1 MTDTEYTLV
10 GACHNKT
17 QRSTPSV
24 AMIVEVACLRLESKD
39 LHSLH
44 DAPYEKR
51 QASLRFT
58 LTRGIRIL
66 SRVSK
71 SSFQLLEDTKD
82 PSLVYYIG
90 RWRSLAEYT
99 SFRVSAERKE
109 LVTALQCCEA
119 SLDWHE
125 ISEAE
130 YSQPRS
136 ITCKLLHRPT
146 DIFSSSLV
154 AIARCHS
161 GDGWRTGVGAEVEW
175 VLSSTRR
182 RPVHKSLIGRV
193 PLMKFG
199 KDIMLSSSREEGCK
213 VSDRACTII
222 GEWKAGKQ
230 KDVLEGNGCQV
241 RCSSIDLRIAS
252 PVHLR

>member
-1 MTDTEYTLV
+1 
-10 GACHNKT
+10 
-17 QRSTPSV
+17 
-24 AMIVEVACLRLESKD
+24 MIVEVACVRLESKD
-39 LHSLH
+39 LSRKPHASLH
-44 DAPYEKR
+44 YAPYELR

-71 SSFQLLEDTKD
+71 STFQLLEDTED
-82 PSLVYYIG
+82 PSLVYNIG
-90 RWRSLAEYT
+90 RWRSLAAYT
-99 SFRVSAERKE
+99 SFRASAERKE
-109 LVTALQCCEA
+109 LITALRCCEA

-130 YSQPRS
+130 YLQPRS

-146 DIFSSSLV
+146 DIFSSPLV
-154 AIARCHS
+154 AIARCDA
-161 GDGWRTGVGAEVEW
+161 GTGWKTGGGAEVEW

-182 RPVHKSLIGRV
+182 RPVHKSLVGKA
-193 PLMKFG
+193 PLMRFG
-199 KDIMLSSSREEGCK
+199 KDVMLSSCPKYAGK
-213 VSDRACTII
+213 VDDRTCTVI

-230 KDVLEGNGCQV
+230 KDVLGGNGYQV

>member
-1 MTDTEYTLV
+1 
-10 GACHNKT
+10 
-17 QRSTPSV
+17 
-24 AMIVEVACLRLESKD
+24 MIVEVACVRLESKD
-39 LHSLH
+39 LSRKLNASLH
-44 DAPYEKR
+44 DAPYEQR

-58 LTRGIRIL
+58 LTRGVRIL

-71 SSFQLLEDTKD
+71 STFQLLEDTED

-90 RWRSLAEYT
+90 RWRSLAAYT
-99 SFRVSAERKE
+99 SFRASAERKE
-109 LVTALQCCEA
+109 LISALQCCDA

-146 DIFSSSLV
+146 DIFSSPLV
-154 AIARCHS
+154 GIARCHA
-161 GDGWRTGVGAEVEW
+161 GDGWKTGGGAEVEW

-182 RPVHKSLIGRV
+182 RPLHKSLIGRV

-199 KDIMLSSSREEGCK
+199 KDAMLSNSPEEGGK
-213 VSDRACTII
+213 ASDITCTVI

-230 KDVLEGNGCQV
+230 KDVLGGNACQV
-241 RCSSIDLRIAS
+241 RCSSVDLRIAS
-252 PVHLR
+252 PIHLR

>member
-1 MTDTEYTLV
+1 MTDTEYILV

-51 QASLRFT
+51 QATLRFT
-58 LTRGIRIL
+58 LTRGLRIL

-99 SFRVSAERKE
+99 SFRASAERKE
-109 LVTALQCCEA
+109 LVDALRCCEA

-125 ISEAE
+125 ISETE
-130 YSQPRS
+130 YSHPRN
-136 ITCKLLHRPT
+136 IACIPLHRPT
-146 DIFSSSLV
+146 DIFSSPLV
-154 AIARCHS
+154 AIARCRM
-161 GDGWRTGVGAEVEW
+161 GDSWKTGGGAEVEW
-175 VLSSTRR
+175 ILSSTRR
-182 RPVHKSLIGRV
+182 HPVHKALIGKV
-193 PLMKFG
+193 PLMAFG
-199 KDIMLSSSREEGCK
+199 KDVMLSTSPKMGGH
-213 VSDRACTII
+213 VSDITRTVI
-222 GEWKAGKQ
+222 GEWSTDEP
-230 KDVLEGNGCQV
+230 KDVLEGDGCQV
-241 RCSSIDLRIAS
+241 RCSSVDLRIAS